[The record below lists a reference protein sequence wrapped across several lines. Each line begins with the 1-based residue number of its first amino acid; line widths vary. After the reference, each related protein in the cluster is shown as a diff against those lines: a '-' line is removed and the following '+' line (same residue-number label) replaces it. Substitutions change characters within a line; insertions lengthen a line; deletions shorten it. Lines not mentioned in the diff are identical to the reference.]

1 MSRPGYLLNL
11 GLTPYREAW
20 DLQRSIAAA
29 VSQDAIPDTVIMLEH
44 PPVVTLGRRTD
55 EEELHVPDGADGG
68 GRRDRSRRQ
77 VDLPRAR
84 PARLLPDPRPQP
96 PRARRQALLPRPRG
110 VRHPHRRGLRRRSD
124 EDRRPHRRLAR
135 APAAEALLDR
145 RPHLALGDHA
155 RLRAE
160 RRPRP
165 RSVHGLDHRV
175 RARGRG
181 LHDARPR
188 ARARGDA
195 WTRCGR
201 TRPLPSRRS
210 SISSCRSYR
219 RKTARASGPSP
230 STPRFR
236 PARGPGASRPCRPCP
251 RR

>member
-1 MSRPGYLLNL
+1 MSQPGYLLNL

-29 VSQDAIPDTVIMLEH
+29 VSQGAVPDTVIMLEH

-55 EEELHVPDGADGG
+55 EEELHVPDGADGR
-68 GRRDRSRRQ
+68 GRRDRPRRQ
-77 VDLPRAR
+77 VHLPRAG

-96 PRARRQALLPRPRG
+96 ARARRQALLPRPRG

-124 EDRRPHRRLAR
+124 ADRRAHRRLAR
-135 APAAEALLDR
+135 APAAQALLDR

-165 RSVHGLDHRV
+165 RAVHGLDHGL

-188 ARARGDA
+188 ARPAEVTVDEVRPHAAAALAEVFDLELSELPAEDGAGLWDQPVHA
-195 WTRCGR
+195 TLSTR
-201 TRPLPSRRS
+201 
-210 SISSCRSYR
+210 
-219 RKTARASGPSP
+219 
-230 STPRFR
+230 
-236 PARGPGASRPCRPCP
+236 
-251 RR
+251 

>member
-29 VSQDAIPDTVIMLEH
+29 VSQGAVPDTVIMLEH

-55 EEELHVPDGADGG
+55 EEELHVPDGAEVEVVETDRGG
-68 GRRDRSRRQ
+68 KSTFHGPGQLVCYPILDLNRHGRDVKRYCRDLEESVIRTAAAFDVEATRIEG
-77 VDLPRAR
+77 
-84 PARLLPDPRPQP
+84 PD
-96 PRARRQALLPRPRG
+96 
-110 VRHPHRRGLRRRSD
+110 
-124 EDRRPHRRLAR
+124 RRLAR
-135 APAAEALLDR
+135 APAAEALLHR

-165 RSVHGLDHRV
+165 RAVHGLDHGV

-188 ARARGDA
+188 ARPADRP

-201 TRPLPSRRS
+201 TRPPRSREVFDLELSELP
-210 SISSCRSYR
+210 
-219 RKTARASGPSP
+219 AED
-230 STPRFR
+230 
-236 PARGPGASRPCRPCP
+236 GAGLWDQPVHATLPTR
-251 RR
+251 